1 MKTTQDYI
9 CQVLK
14 AHKAMLNRYYGIAA
28 TIRVNKKQTAKVF
41 NTHQNMLIIAYAMIM
56 RGEY

>member
-9 CQVLK
+9 CQVLA
-14 AHKAMLNRYYGIAA
+14 AHKSMLNRYYGIAA
-28 TIRVNKKQTAKVF
+28 TIRVNRMQTAKQF
-41 NTHQNMLIIAYAMIM
+41 ITHSIMLHIAYDMIM

>member
-9 CQVLK
+9 CQVL
-14 AHKAMLNRYYGIAA
+14 AAYRSMLNRYYGIAA
-28 TIRVNKKQTAKVF
+28 TIRVNKKQTAEVF
-41 NTHQNMLIIAYAMIM
+41 MTHQNMLYIAYAMIM